1 MIMITGKKEYK
12 KLELVIIEFDNEDV
26 ITESK
31 LDNLDEYEG
40 DVAENQ

>member
-1 MIMITGKKEYK
+1 MNKLEYK
-12 KLELVIIEFDNEDV
+12 SLELEIIEFDNEDV